1 METIKEKVE
10 EFLSV
15 LNATC
20 FDPFLF
26 PEKIKNKGEG
36 FILRYDNGTVG
47 RVGVWFIE
55 NGKELPIV
63 IKTWNFRGKDEIY
76 IIHAMSDVWRVLY
89 QELVRYILLSED
101 CVGKLKS
108 PFDDGYINILS
119 FKTICKNGLKDIR

>member
-26 PEKIKNKGEG
+26 PGKTRGEG
-36 FILRYDNGTVG
+36 DGFVLHHDNSVIGL
-47 RVGVWFIE
+47 VGVWFIE
-55 NGKELPIV
+55 GDKKLPVI
-63 IKTWNFRGKDEIY
+63 IKTWNFRGKDEAY
-76 IIHAMSDVWRVLY
+76 IIHAMSDVWRILY
-89 QELVRYILLSED
+89 QELTRYILLSED